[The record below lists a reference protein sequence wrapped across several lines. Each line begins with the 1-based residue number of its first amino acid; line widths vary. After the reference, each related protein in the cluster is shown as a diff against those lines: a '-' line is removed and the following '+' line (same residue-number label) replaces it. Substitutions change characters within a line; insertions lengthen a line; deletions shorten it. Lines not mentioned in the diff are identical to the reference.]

1 MKEVNRNAWVGLL
14 RLVLSLAIFIF
25 VPAWTLQ
32 YWQAWLCLLVF
43 FTSVTVITVYLVQAN
58 PALLERRMKV
68 GAQAET
74 EKSQKLIQTIAA
86 VVFVAI
92 FVVPSL
98 DHRLHWSS
106 MAVGFEFLGD
116 ALMLTGFSFVFWVF
130 KANSFTSGIIEVAAD
145 QKVITSGPYALVRH
159 PMYLGS
165 LIMLAGIPLSLGS
178 WWGLILIGVMTG
190 AIVLRLLD
198 EEKFLARHL
207 KGYEEYV
214 KRVRY
219 RLAPFVW

>member
-1 MKEVNRNAWVGLL
+1 MKEVNRNALVGML
-14 RLVLSLAIFIF
+14 RLVLLLATIIF

-43 FTSVTVITVYLVQAN
+43 FASVAVITVYLMQAN
-58 PALLERRMKV
+58 PALLERRMKA

-74 EKSQKLIQTIAA
+74 EKSQKVIQAMAA

-92 FVVPSL
+92 FVVPAL
-98 DHRLHWSS
+98 DHRLHWSTMS
-106 MAVGFEFLGD
+106 VGFEILGD
-116 ALMLTGFSFVFWVF
+116 ALILIGFAFVLWVF
-130 KANSFTSGIIEVAAD
+130 KANSFTSGIIEVAAG

-165 LIMLAGIPLSLGS
+165 LITLAGIPLSLSS

-198 EEKFLARHL
+198 EEKFLARNL
-207 KGYEEYV
+207 KGYEEYL
-214 KRVRY
+214 KRVGY

>member
-1 MKEVNRNAWVGLL
+1 MKA
-14 RLVLSLAIFIF
+14 
-25 VPAWTLQ
+25 
-32 YWQAWLCLLVF
+32 
-43 FTSVTVITVYLVQAN
+43 
-58 PALLERRMKV
+58 
-68 GAQAET
+68 GAQAER
-74 EKSQKLIQTIAA
+74 EKSTEAYSDYRGGGFRRDLCRAL
-86 VVFVAI
+86 VGS
-92 FVVPSL
+92 PSSL
-98 DHRLHWSS
+98 VDH
-106 MAVGFEFLGD
+106 AVGFEFLGD

-130 KANSFTSGIIEVAAD
+130 KANSFTSGIIEVAEN
-145 QKVITSGPYALVRH
+145 QRVISSGPYALVRH

>member
-1 MKEVNRNAWVGLL
+1 MKEVNRNALVGML
-14 RLVLSLAIFIF
+14 RLVLLLATIIF

-43 FTSVTVITVYLVQAN
+43 FASVAVITVYLMQAN
-58 PALLERRMKV
+58 PALLERRMKA

-74 EKSQKLIQTIAA
+74 EKSQKVIQAMAA

-92 FVVPSL
+92 FVVPAL
-98 DHRLHWSS
+98 DHRLHWSTMS
-106 MAVGFEFLGD
+106 VGFEILGD
-116 ALMLTGFSFVFWVF
+116 ALILIGFAFVLWVF
-130 KANSFTSGIIEVAAD
+130 KANSFTSGIIEVAAG

-165 LIMLAGIPLSLGS
+165 LITLAGIPLSLGS

-198 EEKFLARHL
+198 EEKFLARNL
-207 KGYEEYV
+207 KGYEEYL
-214 KRVRY
+214 KRVGY